1 MPARSALAERRKALG
16 LTQESLA
23 EMLRVERSTVARW
36 EQGSATPRPWYRRRL
51 ADALQVEPDEL
62 GKLLSPRS
70 SHADLSVQAVNGL
83 DIDHDRQPEE
93 HAATIRADA
102 RRLVELDTRYGS
114 DDLVQVAT
122 RAVRLADQHLA
133 CGLVVSRSRRDFH
146 AAVGE
151 LARVAAWIAYDAER
165 QPLARQ
171 LTTEALMHSRLAG
184 DRQQELFELS
194 QLAMQSIHLGR
205 AGEAMTIGNDVIE
218 DHNPSPRVAAVF
230 HIRRARAWALIGD
243 RTRAMTEHDLAASIL
258 LGTSS
263 GSDPDWTWW
272 VDAAEL
278 AWHRA
283 MSLAA
288 LGDQHAALDLFREA
302 HETRPLSA
310 HRARY
315 NDLAHLV
322 DAQVVARSWAEAE
335 SSLVD
340 VLANLGDM
348 ASTRTRVIL
357 RGTATAIAQAGD
369 RASSTAADAGHDLLT
384 QLVEG

>member
-62 GKLLSPRS
+62 GKLLSLRS
-70 SHADLSVQAVNGL
+70 SHADLSTPAINGL

-114 DDLVQVAT
+114 DDLVQLAT

-133 CGLVVSRSRRDFH
+133 RGLVVSRSRRDFH

-151 LARVAAWIAYDAER
+151 LAQVAAWIAYDAER

-184 DRQQELFELS
+184 DR
-194 QLAMQSIHLGR
+194 
-205 AGEAMTIGNDVIE
+205 
-218 DHNPSPRVAAVF
+218 
-230 HIRRARAWALIGD
+230 
-243 RTRAMTEHDLAASIL
+243 
-258 LGTSS
+258 
-263 GSDPDWTWW
+263 
-272 VDAAEL
+272 
-278 AWHRA
+278 HRA
-283 MSLAA
+283 VRTIPT
-288 LGDQHAALDLFREA
+288 GDAEHPSRSGGRGDDHRE
-302 HETRPLSA
+302 RR
-310 HRARY
+310 HRGPQPFAKGGSRVP
-315 NDLAHLV
+315 HPPRTHG
-322 DAQVVARSWAEAE
+322 RSW
-335 SSLVD
+335 
-340 VLANLGDM
+340 
-348 ASTRTRVIL
+348 
-357 RGTATAIAQAGD
+357 GTGQE
-369 RASSTAADAGHDLLT
+369 R
-384 QLVEG
+384 